1 MKTVV
6 FDFDK
11 TLTYSDSLYELFM
24 SHMRGVKSVLK
35 LYYLGL
41 KVLAKLDV
49 ITIAQEKTSMI
60 KLLFGGDEE
69 RFSKACREQ
78 QVKLAPTMQLLD
90 KHVEDGDR
98 VIVLSASAVYLLKE
112 VFKKRNVEI
121 LGSEFVVKDGMIK
134 GFKQHPFWNEKLEV
148 ITRYGITEIDD
159 EYFDSHYDE
168 CLKSISKHWHRVKD
182 GVIVEEK

>member
-11 TLTYSDSLYELFM
+11 TLTYRDSLYELFM
-24 SHMRGVKSVLK
+24 SKMGGIKSVLK
-35 LYYLGL
+35 LFYLGL
-41 KVLAKLDV
+41 KVLAKFNV
-49 ITIAQEKTSMI
+49 ISIAQEKTAMI
-60 KLLFGGDEE
+60 KLLFGGSEE
-69 RFSKACREQ
+69 KFAKACREQ
-78 QVKLAPTMQLLD
+78 KVELAPTMQLLD
-90 KHVEDGDR
+90 KHLADGDR

-112 VFKKRNVEI
+112 VFKDRNVEI

-134 GFKQHPFWNEKLEV
+134 GFMQHPFWNEKLEV
-148 ITRYGITEIDD
+148 ITRYGVNEIDD

-182 GVIVEEK
+182 GVIVEEQ